1 MLIESCAVPPFEKNG
16 YVVASS
22 ATGDA
27 IVIDPGDEVEQLIAI
42 VRRMGV
48 TVRYIMLTHSHLD
61 HISGCNEAKAEWD
74 VPLVLHKDDLFL
86 YERAVQQ
93 GIAFGIRMRP
103 QPPIDAWF
111 DRQSQWAF
119 GDCAVTVHHTPG
131 HSPGQ
136 VCLQIG
142 EGGHRRR
149 PPVRGRHAVCR
160 VDRPHRSSGRR
171 SRDAPALG
179 ARRPPPAGRPLHG
192 LPGAR
197 PDDDHRRGTAEE
209 PIPRQHPLTNAE
221 RRTSNAEHRARAA

>member
-111 DRQSQWAF
+111 DQQSQWTF

-131 HSPGQ
+131 HSPGPGLSADWRGRPSRRRLFVGDTLFAGSIGRTDLPGGDHETLLRSVRDVLLPLGDQ
-136 VCLQIG
+136 CTVYPGHGPTTTIG
-142 EGGHRRR
+142 EERRR
-149 PPVRGRHAVCR
+149 NPFLVNIR
-160 VDRPHRSSGRR
+160 
-171 SRDAPALG
+171 
-179 ARRPPPAGRPLHG
+179 
-192 LPGAR
+192 
-197 PDDDHRRGTAEE
+197 
-209 PIPRQHPLTNAE
+209 
-221 RRTSNAEHRARAA
+221 

>member
-86 YERAVQQ
+86 YDRAVQQ

-103 QPPIDAWF
+103 QPAIDAWF
-111 DRQSQWAF
+111 DRQSRWTF
-119 GDCAVTVHHTPG
+119 GACIVTVHHTPG

-142 EGGHRRR
+142 EAGSPADRLFVGDTLFAGSIGRTDLPGGDLETLLRS
-149 PPVRGRHAVCR
+149 VREVLFPLGDDCVVYPGHGPATTI
-160 VDRPHRSSGRR
+160 GEERR
-171 SRDAPALG
+171 SNPFL
-179 ARRPPPAGRPLHG
+179 AGIR
-192 LPGAR
+192 
-197 PDDDHRRGTAEE
+197 
-209 PIPRQHPLTNAE
+209 
-221 RRTSNAEHRARAA
+221 

>member
-16 YVVASS
+16 YVVASA

-61 HISGCNEAKAEWD
+61 HISGCNEAKAEWA

-93 GIAFGIRMRP
+93 GIAFGIGMNP

-111 DRQSQWAF
+111 DQQPRWAF
-119 GDCAVTVHHTPG
+119 GDCVVTVHHTPG

-142 EGGHRRR
+142 EGGGPGDCLFVGDTLFAGSIGRTDLPGGDHETLLRSVRDVLFPLGDHCTVYPGHGPTTTIGEERRR
-149 PPVRGRHAVCR
+149 NPFLANIR
-160 VDRPHRSSGRR
+160 
-171 SRDAPALG
+171 
-179 ARRPPPAGRPLHG
+179 
-192 LPGAR
+192 
-197 PDDDHRRGTAEE
+197 
-209 PIPRQHPLTNAE
+209 
-221 RRTSNAEHRARAA
+221 

>member
-1 MLIESCAVPPFEKNG
+1 MPPFEKNG

-111 DRQSQWAF
+111 DQQPQWAF
-119 GDCAVTVHHTPG
+119 GDCIVTVHHTPG

-142 EGGHRRR
+142 EGGSPADRLFVGDTLFAGSIGRTDLPGGDHETLLQS
-149 PPVRGRHAVCR
+149 VRDVLFPLG
-160 VDRPHRSSGRR
+160 DR
-171 SRDAPALG
+171 
-179 ARRPPPAGRPLHG
+179 LHG

-197 PDDDHRRGTAEE
+197 SDDDDRRGTAAE
-209 PIPRQHPLTNAE
+209 PVLANIR
-221 RRTSNAEHRARAA
+221 

>member
-16 YVVASS
+16 YVVACP
-22 ATGDA
+22 ATGEA

-42 VRRMGV
+42 VRRTGV
-48 TVRYIMLTHSHLD
+48 RVRYIMLTHSHLD

-93 GIAFGIRMRP
+93 GIAFGIRMRQ

-111 DRQSQWAF
+111 DTQTHWTVGSCTI
-119 GDCAVTVHHTPG
+119 DVHHTPG

-142 EGGHRRR
+142 PAGQTAQHLFVGDTLFAGSIGRTDLPGGDQATLLRS
-149 PPVRGRHAVCR
+149 VREVLFPLGDACR
-160 VDRPHRSSGRR
+160 VYPG
-171 SRDAPALG
+171 
-179 ARRPPPAGRPLHG
+179 HG
-192 LPGAR
+192 PTTTIG
-197 PDDDHRRGTAEE
+197 E
-209 PIPRQHPLTNAE
+209 E
-221 RRTSNAEHRARAA
+221 RRTNPFLTATR

>member
-1 MLIESCAVPPFEKNG
+1 MPPFEKNG

-27 IVIDPGDEVEQLIAI
+27 IVIDPGDEIEQLIAI

-119 GDCAVTVHHTPG
+119 GDCAVNVHHTPG

-142 EGGHRRR
+142 EGGLPADRLFVGDTLFAGSIGRTDLPGGDHETLLRSVRDVLLPLGDQCTVYPGHGPTTTIGEERRR
-149 PPVRGRHAVCR
+149 NPFLVNSA
-160 VDRPHRSSGRR
+160 DERR
-171 SRDAPALG
+171 TP
-179 ARRPPPAGRPLHG
+179 
-192 LPGAR
+192 
-197 PDDDHRRGTAEE
+197 
-209 PIPRQHPLTNAE
+209 NAE
-221 RRTSNAEHRARAA
+221 RCA